1 MRGLNLRNN
10 SVFERNVSWIIL
22 GVLVFMAGVV
32 VRLAVEALGA
42 PRSEERRTISAVS
55 RITSKQ
61 EPLAQPGNVDQR
73 GATLKTELVSNGSA
87 IEIRNASRSALL
99 DGVPNARRE
108 SVRDVRDLF
117 ERYAKENPE
126 AAGLLRR
133 NYLKI
138 FGAAAVAPLAVKI
151 PEYEAWRRVAGE
163 TLFEERENLLRRI
176 SIVNNNTPNVLE
188 DAEFQVIAYEFCEGL
203 HVSPGRRLGDTL
215 TDEWH
220 IAQVMTGKNGVKL
233 ERLPGGIQEVIL
245 ALARDWRLRK
255 EILRREVW
263 SKLESLLSAK
273 IASQHF
279 ENFVNSVFVT
289 GVGNKSKIVV
299 TKWGEDTELDRLV
312 SDLEECRSKSYE
324 RVVSLLKAGY

>member
-1 MRGLNLRNN
+1 
-10 SVFERNVSWIIL
+10 
-22 GVLVFMAGVV
+22 
-32 VRLAVEALGA
+32 
-42 PRSEERRTISAVS
+42 
-55 RITSKQ
+55 
-61 EPLAQPGNVDQR
+61 
-73 GATLKTELVSNGSA
+73 
-87 IEIRNASRSALL
+87 
-99 DGVPNARRE
+99 
-108 SVRDVRDLF
+108 
-117 ERYAKENPE
+117 
-126 AAGLLRR
+126 
-133 NYLKI
+133 
-138 FGAAAVAPLAVKI
+138 
-151 PEYEAWRRVAGE
+151 
-163 TLFEERENLLRRI
+163 
-176 SIVNNNTPNVLE
+176 VLE